1 MINLSINGK
10 DLAFDG
16 DPDMPL
22 LWLLRDVQGLTA
34 TKFGC
39 GAAQCGACMVH
50 LDGEPAFACVT
61 AISDVGGRKVTTLEG
76 LSGPVADAVRAAWVK
91 HDVAQCGYCQP
102 GQIMAATAL
111 LTAKPRPSPE
121 EIVEAMNGNI
131 CRCATYARIRA
142 AIDTAAGEIK
152 G

>member
-1 MINLSINGK
+1 MIKLNINGQ
-10 DLAFDG
+10 DVQHDG

-22 LWLLRDVQGLTA
+22 LWFLRDVQGLTA

-39 GAAQCGACMVH
+39 GVAQCGACMVH
-50 LDGEPAFACVT
+50 LDGQPVFACVT

-111 LTAKPRPSPE
+111 LTTKSKPSAE
-121 EIVEAMNGNI
+121 EVAEAMNGNI

-142 AIDTAAGEIK
+142 AIETAAGDIK